1 MRLVYKFRGPKNQHL
16 DLLCSIS
23 KKLYNQ
29 ANWYIR
35 QDLFH
40 LENWLQYQD
49 LNFILK
55 DTDNYKLLK
64 AQTSQQILRTLDK
77 NWKSF
82 FESIKEWKI
91 NRQKF
96 KGRPKPPKYKQEDFN
111 FLVFTNQNSK
121 IENNII
127 TLTMSWFFKDT
138 FPEFKE
144 PIEFIIPHYKNKTF
158 QKYQQIRILPK
169 KDFYEIEIVYEEP
182 VKESQLE
189 SNSYFSIDFRLNNLI
204 TASLYV
210 IPLSS
215 QDSISAIQ

>member
-1 MRLVYKFRGPKNQHL
+1 MNKDLPRKNVIYGKVSTRKELRRRENFKMRLVYKFRAPKNEHL

-23 KKLYNQ
+23 KKLYNR

-55 DTDNYKLLK
+55 ETDNYKLLK
-64 AQTSQQILRTLDK
+64 AQTSQQILKTLDK

-82 FESIKEWKI
+82 FTSIKEWKI

-121 IENNII
+121 IENNFI
-127 TLTMSWFFKDT
+127 TLTMSKHFKDI

-144 PIEFIIPHYKNKTF
+144 PIEFTIPRYKNKEF
-158 QKYQQIRILPK
+158 QKYQQI
-169 KDFYEIEIVYEEP
+169 
-182 VKESQLE
+182 LE
-189 SNSYFSIDFRLNNLI
+189 N
-204 TASLYV
+204 
-210 IPLSS
+210 
-215 QDSISAIQ
+215 